1 MAKNKIFVT
10 GSDGFIGSHLVE
22 ELVSQGFRVKALCQY
37 NSFNSWGWL
46 DSFSENQLNEIEIV
60 SGDIR
65 DFNGLKSLMQG
76 CDSVMHLA
84 ALIAIPYS
92 YSSPE
97 SYIDTNVKGTLN
109 VVQAAR
115 DLNMKRVLVTS
126 TSEVYGTAQYVPI
139 DESHRK
145 HAQSPYAATKIAA
158 DEIALSY
165 YRSFGTR
172 VRIIRPFNTYGP
184 RQSFRAVI
192 PTIIGQV
199 LNPECEEIFLGNLQ
213 ATRDFNFVTDTAS
226 GFVCMSK
233 NENCDGKALNVASNF
248 EISILDIA
256 KLVMDYLDI
265 HKKISTDASRL
276 RPKNSEVERLFG
288 SNREFIKL
296 TGWKPEF
303 SGIDGFR
310 KGIKKT
316 IEWFKLNNKISKE
329 YSL

>member
-1 MAKNKIFVT
+1 MKKVLVT
-10 GSDGFIGSHLVE
+10 GAGGFIGSHLTE
-22 ELVSQGFRVKALCQY
+22 YLIDSGYLVKPMVRYKSEKNY
-37 NSFNSWGWL
+37 GWL
-46 DSFSENQLNEIEIV
+46 TDAIKSGKIKSDSIIF
-60 SGDIR
+60 GDICDR
-65 DFNGLKSLMQG
+65 GFVREAIEDSEIIFN
-76 CDSVMHLA
+76 LA
-84 ALIAIPYS
+84 ALIGIPYS
-92 YSSPE
+92 YTAME
-97 SYIDTNVKGTLN
+97 SYINVNIKGVFNILEEIKNT
-109 VVQAAR
+109 
-115 DLNMKRVLVTS
+115 DKVLVQTS
-126 TSEVYGTAQYVPI
+126 TSETYGTAQYVPI

-199 LNPECEEIFLGNLQ
+199 LNPECEEISLGNLQ

-226 GFVCMSK
+226 GFVCMSE

-248 EISILDIA
+248 EISIIDIV

-265 HKKISTDASRL
+265 HKKIITDASRL

-288 SNREFIKL
+288 SNSEFIKL

-316 IEWFKLNNKISKE
+316 IEWFKLNNKVSKE